1 MADEELE
8 DRIANASLMLD
19 EARWRRD
26 DQVRR
31 TSELNSRLST
41 LFTLNACLADLALLS
56 ASLRFG
62 TQPLPAVAEYLAYA
76 TLFTLLMNVV
86 ALLWTYRVDQRL
98 TRPDLSE
105 LGLIADQQ
113 DSLRVTLWSIGEI
126 QLALEEIDRYL
137 KRKALW
143 VTWSMISTGVSV
155 ALVAAVSGLSIAL
168 N

>member
-1 MADEELE
+1 LATPAGYHPS
-8 DRIANASLMLD
+8 ANACRLLHYPGG
-19 EARWRRD
+19 RPYYRG
-26 DQVRR
+26 RR

-41 LFTLNACLADLALLS
+41 LFALNLAVLALLS

-62 TQPLPAVAEYLAYA
+62 SQPLPAVAEYLAYA

-86 ALLWTYRVDQRL
+86 VLLWTYRVDQRL

-105 LGLIADQQ
+105 LGQIADQQ
-113 DSLRVTLWSIGEI
+113 DSLRATSWSVGEI
-126 QLALEEIDRYL
+126 RVALEEVDRYL

-168 N
+168 G